1 MVTNVYV
8 QVSATLVVC
17 HLAVSPFSR
26 FCLQPKLPL
35 FPAQLPLTLT
45 LFGYPG
51 ISVLLVQYSPAN
63 KSPVPYNQ
71 QQLTY
76 FYIEWD
82 LLASLK
88 HIVISC

>member
-1 MVTNVYV
+1 MVTNVCV

-26 FCLQPKLPL
+26 FFLQPKLPL

-45 LFGYPG
+45 LFGYPA

-63 KSPVPYNQ
+63 NSSVPYDQ